1 METQTNSFEA
11 VLRNQRKGVLA
22 AELSDKLAELTRAVC
37 AYGKPGKLTLILK
50 LAPASGDGSALAVF
64 DEIEIKPPTAPKP
77 NSIFFTT
84 EDGQLLREDPAQ
96 KELELKVVPP
106 KATAEPIQIPAAS

>member
-1 METQTNSFEA
+1 MNPLTNSFES
-11 VLRNQRKGVLA
+11 VLRNQRKGVMA
-22 AELSDKLAELTRAVC
+22 ADLSDKLAELTRAVC
-37 AYGKPGKLTLILK
+37 AYGKPGKITLTLK
-50 LAPASGDGSALAVF
+50 LNPASGDGTALSIA

-106 KATAEPIQIPAAS
+106 KETAEPKTITA